1 MKLQRDLL
9 LFQFLT
15 YGLGG
20 GFPALAAALKDTDIG
35 RRGDGQSHWFGVL
48 EGRASRLRAPLD
60 LDALRRYDLNILQ
73 HEATLAGR
81 RSGFQ
86 LKFFQYLA
94 LLYAE
99 LFLDRLVTDRA
110 QLLLDLEA
118 FRAARFP
125 HRAAVTAG
133 DLSKLAFWMATGS
146 GKTLLLHINYLQF
159 LHYRPFKPA
168 NILLLAPSRGL
179 ADQHLCDLE
188 QSGLPACHAL
198 AGCAGYAGI
207 QVLEITKLYKPQSGQ
222 SGPRSGESLPTDHF
236 EGPNLL
242 LVDEGHKGTATQT
255 DAAEERAWRT
265 IREALAENGGF
276 TMEYSATFAQV
287 AELDPLLHAEYAR
300 CIVFDY
306 AYRSFYADGYGK
318 DYWVANL
325 QDQPDGSH
333 EDLLLM
339 GGLLAFYQQWRAF
352 HEQRTALRPYLIEP
366 PLMVFIGDKVSA
378 GKAPE
383 VLEVIRFLDRVS
395 AGVDWAEGLADRVLS
410 GCSGLN
416 RPPDGADCFADRF
429 PYLRGLNRSPPQIVA
444 DLRRDLFQGSG
455 GLSLHLIRRAEGEI
469 GMRVRNSP
477 KDCYCGVVNVGDAPA
492 LLKRVAAE
500 TRIPVEED
508 DTIAESLFKGLDEP
522 DSTLA
527 FLVGSKKFLEG
538 WSSWRVSTMGLLKV
552 GQNAGAQVLQLFGR
566 GVRLKGW
573 QFSLRRST
581 ALPGEHPGFLPL
593 LETLNIFGLRAKYLE
608 TFLNT
613 LRRED
618 LEPPVVLTLPIKV
631 RDGLP
636 QAGLSYPRVR
646 DGFHFRDLTIRL
658 DPARLPGIQLNLMP
672 QLGIGDKDGYH
683 KTAQGPA
690 WGQLSER
697 AMALLPIEDLYRHA
711 LAHKARKD
719 WGNLYLSR
727 DGIKGFL
734 RRAAYLAAPPEVLA
748 PRSPKDLRLLTQAA
762 RVLIEKGIDR
772 FYLQCQRAEETRNA
786 QLDLFNEDHP
796 NVPRVGEAKV
806 AAYELRVP
814 PKLVAQVKKIIED
827 EAKRLQ
833 EDTGEPLPRLH
844 LDQHI
849 YAPLLLQAVAA
860 DEDEEVVKSVP
871 SGLVGSERRFVLD
884 LRAFWERERDAP
896 DWSGIELFLMRNLP
910 KTGIG
915 FFQTGGFFPDFLLW
929 MRRGD
934 RQALAFVEP
943 HGIVHQEAEKL
954 DMLGFI
960 RGDLAQHVEMP
971 LMAFIVTDTKL
982 AQVKWLTGGDQEKR
996 EDLRK
1001 QHVLMMDQ
1009 ADYLGPVL
1017 REMRATLA

>member
-15 YGLGG
+15 DGLGG
-20 GFPALAAALKDTDIG
+20 EFAALSAALKDTDAG
-35 RRGDGQSHWFGVL
+35 RRADGQSHWFGCL
-48 EGRASRLRAPLD
+48 EGRASRLKAPLD
-60 LDALRRYDLNILQ
+60 ADALRRYDLNILQ
-73 HEATLAGR
+73 HESRLADR
-81 RSGFQ
+81 RNGFQ

-94 LLYAE
+94 LLYFE
-99 LFLDRLVTDRA
+99 MFLDRLVTDRA

-118 FRAARFP
+118 FRAARFRHLAP
-125 HRAAVTAG
+125 VTAG
-133 DLSKLAFWMATGS
+133 DLGKLAFWMATGS
-146 GKTLLLHINYLQF
+146 GKTLLMHINYLQF

-179 ADQHLCDLE
+179 AEQHLGDLE
-188 QSGLPACHAL
+188 TSGLPAWHAL
-198 AGCAGYAGI
+198 SACAGYAGI
-207 QVLEITKLYKPQSGQ
+207 QVLEITKLYKPQPGQ

-242 LVDEGHKGTATQT
+242 LVDEGHKGTASAG

-265 IREALAENGGF
+265 VREALAENGGF
-276 TMEYSATFAQV
+276 TIEYSATFAQV
-287 AELDPLLHAEYAR
+287 AEIDPVLHAEYAR
-300 CIVFDY
+300 AIVFDY

-325 QDQPDGSH
+325 QDQPGGTH

-339 GGLLAFYQQWRAF
+339 GGLLAFYQQWRCF
-352 HEQRTALRPYLIEP
+352 HEQRAALRPYLIEP

-395 AGVDWAEGLADRVLS
+395 CDEGWAEGLAERVLS
-410 GCSGLN
+410 GNSGLN

-429 PYLRGLNRSPPQIVA
+429 PYLKGRNRAPAQLVA
-444 DLRRDLFQGSG
+444 DLRRDLFHGAG

-469 GMRVRNSP
+469 GMRARNSP
-477 KDCYCGVVNVGDAPA
+477 KDCYCGVINVGDALS
-492 LLKRVAAE
+492 LLKRVAQE
-500 TRIPVEED
+500 SQIPVEED
-508 DTIAESLFKGLDEP
+508 DAIAESLFKGLDES
-522 DSTLA
+522 DSPIA

-581 ALPGEHPGFLPL
+581 ALPGAHPGFLPL

-618 LEPPVVLTLPIKV
+618 LEPPVVLTLPIAV
-631 RDGLP
+631 RDGIA
-636 QAGLSYPRVR
+636 QAGLKYPRVR
-646 DGFHFRDLTIRL
+646 DGFHFRDSTIRF
-658 DPARLPGIQLNLMP
+658 DPKKIPGIQLNLTP

-683 KTAQGPA
+683 KTAQGPS

-697 AMALLPIEDLYRHA
+697 ALALLPIEDLYRHA

-727 DGIKGFL
+727 DRIKDFL
-734 RRAAYLAAPPEVLA
+734 RQSVYLSAPAEVMA
-748 PRSPKDLRLLTQAA
+748 PRSPAALRLLTHAA
-762 RVLIEKGIDR
+762 RVLIEKGVDR

-786 QLDLFNEDHP
+786 QL
-796 NVPRVGEAKV
+796 R
-806 AAYELRVP
+806 
-814 PKLVAQVKKIIED
+814 
-827 EAKRLQ
+827 
-833 EDTGEPLPRLH
+833 
-844 LDQHI
+844 
-849 YAPLLLQAVAA
+849 
-860 DEDEEVVKSVP
+860 
-871 SGLVGSERRFVLD
+871 LD
-884 LRAFWERERDAP
+884 LRTFWERERDDAA
-896 DWSGIELFLMRNLP
+896 WSGVELFLMRNLP

-954 DMLGFI
+954 EMLGFI
-960 RGDLAQHVEMP
+960 RGDLTQQVAMP
-971 LMAFIVTDTKL
+971 LLAFVVTDTPL
-982 AQVKWLTGGDQEKR
+982 TQVKWITGGDQEKR
-996 EDLRK
+996 EDLRAR
-1001 QHVLMMDQ
+1001 HVLMTDE
-1009 ADYLGPVL
+1009 ADYLGSVL